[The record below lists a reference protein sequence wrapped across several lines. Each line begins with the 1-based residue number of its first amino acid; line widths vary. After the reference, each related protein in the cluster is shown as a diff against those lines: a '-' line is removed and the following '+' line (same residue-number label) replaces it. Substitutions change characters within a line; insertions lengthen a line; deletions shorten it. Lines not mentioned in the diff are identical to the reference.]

1 MMKNTK
7 LTGHILALFTAFV
20 WGITF
25 VSTKVL
31 LTELSA
37 VEILFYRFILGYA
50 ALWVAY
56 PHKYKFC
63 GIKNELLFMAA
74 GICGTTVYQ
83 YMENTALTFT
93 QASNVSIIVSAAP
106 LFTVIAA
113 RLIFKE
119 KTNRGFIIGFVLA
132 MLGIMLINYNG
143 SVLLKLNPT
152 GDLLAFFAAVLWA
165 VYTTLVRIINQKNY
179 NILEAT
185 RHIFFYGIIFIIPL
199 MIFDGF
205 RVSSLHTLAN
215 YNILANI
222 LFLGVIASAICFA
235 TWNTAVKR
243 LGSVKASV
251 YIYLIPVITLIFS
264 ITILGEKAGF
274 VGIAGMLLV
283 LLGLVT
289 SQQKRD

>member
-1 MMKNTK
+1 MIKNK
-7 LTGHILALFTAFV
+7 MLTGHILALFTAFV

-25 VSTKVL
+25 VSTKIL

-50 ALWVAY
+50 VLWLVY

-63 GIKNELLFMAA
+63 GIKNELLFMTA

-93 QASNVSIIVSAAP
+93 QASNVSIIVSTAP
-106 LFTVIAA
+106 LFTGIAA
-113 RLIFKE
+113 WFIFKE
-119 KTNRGFIIGFVLA
+119 KPHKNFIAGFILA

-143 SVLLKLNPT
+143 NVILKLNPT
-152 GDLLAFFAAVLWA
+152 GDLLAFSAAVLWA
-165 VYTTLVRIINQKNY
+165 VYTTLVRIINDKHY

-199 MIFDGF
+199 MIFDDF
-205 RVSSLHTLAN
+205 KISSLQSLIN
-215 YNILANI
+215 YKILLNI
-222 LFLGVIASAICFA
+222 LFLGVAASAICFA
-235 TWNTAVKR
+235 TWNTAVKH
-243 LGSVKASV
+243 LGTVKASV

-264 ITILGEKAGF
+264 ITILQEKAGLM
-274 VGIAGMLLV
+274 GIGGMILV
-283 LLGLVT
+283 LLGLAA
-289 SQQKRD
+289 SQYKKQ